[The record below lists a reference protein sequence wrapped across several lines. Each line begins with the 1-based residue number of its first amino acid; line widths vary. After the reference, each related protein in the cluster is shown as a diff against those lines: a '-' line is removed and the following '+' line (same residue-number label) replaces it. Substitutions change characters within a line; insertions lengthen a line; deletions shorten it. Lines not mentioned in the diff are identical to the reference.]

1 MGFMDFMHTYCK
13 LGKHFD
19 WLPSSY
25 ISIYVLGSKNWDVVI
40 QNFNK
45 TQFWPNFMGFMGTYS
60 KLGKYFNWCQ
70 QQC

>member
-45 TQFWPNFMGFMGTYS
+45 TQFWPNFMGFKVEFYGFY
-60 KLGKYFNWCQ
+60 GYIQ
-70 QQC
+70 QIR

>member
-45 TQFWPNFMGFMGTYS
+45 TQFWPNFMGFDVEFYGFY
-60 KLGKYFNWCQ
+60 GCIQ
-70 QQC
+70 QIR